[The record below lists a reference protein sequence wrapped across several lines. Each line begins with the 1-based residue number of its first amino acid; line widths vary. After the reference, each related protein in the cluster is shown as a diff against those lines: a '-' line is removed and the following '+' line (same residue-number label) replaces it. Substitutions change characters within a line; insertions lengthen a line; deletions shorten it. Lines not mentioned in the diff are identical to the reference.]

1 MRSAG
6 IAAAIAAI
14 ALAGCGTSIT
24 FVSSEPASTASAA
37 SPPAAVDTAGPRPSS
52 TGAAFAPTGAPTGA
66 PTAAPTGAPTVDP
79 TQVTL
84 ALRRIATG
92 FSAPVGIVDA
102 GDGRGRLFVVEQAG
116 RIRILRAGA
125 IADRPFLDISALVSC
140 CGERGLLG
148 LVFAPGFGRTSRAF
162 YVDYTDAVGNTVI
175 ARATVGAD
183 PDVADAA
190 SLTSILEVDQPFA
203 NHNGG
208 QLAFGP
214 DGYLYIGLGDGG
226 SGGDPFGNG
235 QDRRTLLGKIL
246 RIDVSGPG
254 TGGRRYRIPP
264 DNPFA
269 DGVNGRPEIWA
280 YGLRNPW
287 RFSFDRS
294 TGDLWIGDVGQDR
307 YEEVDHLT
315 MAGGRGANLG
325 WNLMEGLHCYPS
337 GTACRRTGLVLPVA
351 EYDHSSGD
359 CAIIGGFVY
368 RGASSAALD
377 GLYLF
382 GDTCTGR
389 VRAIVASAITVQ
401 TPTILRDT
409 GLTISSF
416 GEDASGELYVAD
428 LASGSI
434 YEIVASAR

>member
-6 IAAAIAAI
+6 IAAAIAAIAAI
-14 ALAGCGTSIT
+14 ALAGCGTSIPL
-24 FVSSEPASTASAA
+24 VSSEPAPAASAA
-37 SPPAAVDTAGPRPSS
+37 SPPAVVDTAGPRASS
-52 TGAAFAPTGAPTGA
+52 TGATFAPTGAPTG
-66 PTAAPTGAPTVDP
+66 TPTVDP
-79 TQVTL
+79 TRVTL
-84 ALRRIATG
+84 SLRRIAMG

-102 GDGRGRLFVVEQAG
+102 GDGSGRLFVIEQPG

-148 LVFAPGFGRTSRAF
+148 LAFAPGFGRTSRAF
-162 YVDYTDAVGNTVI
+162 YVDYTDAAGDTVI

-190 SLTSILEVDQPFA
+190 SLTSILHVDQPFA

-235 QDRRTLLGKIL
+235 QDRETLLGKIL
-246 RIDVSGPG
+246 RIDVSSPG
-254 TGGRRYRIPP
+254 ASGRRYRIPP
-264 DNPFA
+264 GNPFA
-269 DGVNGRPEIWA
+269 DGVAGRPEIWA

-337 GTACRRTGLVLPVA
+337 GTACRRTGLVPPIA
-351 EYDHSSGD
+351 EYDHSTGD

-368 RGASSAALD
+368 RGASSPILD

-382 GDTCTGR
+382 GDACSGR
-389 VRAIVASAITVQ
+389 IRAIVASATTVQ

-416 GEDASGELYVAD
+416 GQDVSGELYVAD

-434 YEIVASAR
+434 YEIVASAH